1 MSSTLMYSLTSTSTG
16 SVGNEK
22 ASLKSK
28 QAEHAY
34 NGYILKIFLFYLFLW
49 GEGGGAKCDFQLPQN
64 DRHCTEV

>member
-34 NGYILKIFLFYLFLW
+34 NGYILKICFILTFSL
-49 GEGGGAKCDFQLPQN
+49 GGGGGGGK
-64 DRHCTEV
+64 V